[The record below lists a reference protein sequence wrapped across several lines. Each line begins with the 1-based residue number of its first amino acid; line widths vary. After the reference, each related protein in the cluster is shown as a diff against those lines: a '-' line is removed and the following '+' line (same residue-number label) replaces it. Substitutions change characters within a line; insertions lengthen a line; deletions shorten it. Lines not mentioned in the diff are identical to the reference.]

1 MAGLRYKLQLHRH
14 LGRTCV
20 VKRRFRCDSPSMLL
34 IRLTRGMAMAA
45 VLLAGLSC
53 TGSNEV
59 DFNRDIR
66 PILNERCVACHGGIR
81 RQGDLN
87 LLFRAEA
94 LLPGKSGKA
103 AIVPFDAGASELMQR
118 VSHVSADE
126 RMPQENDPLT
136 DKEVRLLGQWI
147 DDGAPWD
154 PHWAYVAPQNL
165 EIPAVSDP
173 SWPRRPLDTF
183 ILARI
188 DEEGLTPS
196 MQADCPTLLRRVS
209 LDLVGLPPAA
219 EHVLAACTNPDTV
232 DYEAFVDNLLASP
245 QFGERWASMWLDLAR
260 YADSKGYEKD
270 IPRTIWRYRDWVI
283 RAFNADMP
291 FDQFTIEQLAGDLLP
306 TPTEEQL
313 VATAF
318 HRNTMTNTEGGT
330 DDEEFRVAA
339 VIDRVNTT
347 WEVWQGTSFG
357 CVQCHGHPYDP
368 FRHEDYYQFFAFFN
382 NTEDW
387 DQDNEMPTMPH
398 FEAADREAGEALLAE
413 IRELEDELRAAA
425 AEPDVT
431 AARRVWED
439 QLDDPEVVGQVPG
452 RSQNEVRRI
461 VAIPVE
467 ERDIGQEAF
476 LNAIY
481 AEITPD
487 PRISDLRKVR
497 GEKQQALAALEPVL
511 TPIMRELPARRQ
523 RSTYVFE
530 RGSFLLKGNA
540 VTAGVPAAL
549 PEMPPETPRNRL
561 GLAQW
566 LVSMDNPL
574 TARVMVNRF
583 WEQLFGAGIVES
595 LEDFGTQGEPPS
607 HPELLDHLAIT
618 FMHEYNWSMKAIIKD
633 IVTSATYRQSSA
645 ISRDLLE
652 RDPRNRLLAR
662 GPRFRLSAEQIR
674 DQALAVSGLLSD
686 RMYGPSVKPPQPD
699 GLWQNPYDNTRW
711 ETSTDDDRYRRGL
724 YTYWRRTVP
733 YPSMATFDSPSR
745 EFCVSRRVRT
755 NTPLQALVSLN
766 DPVFVEAAQA
776 LARRMVD
783 EATDPDPD
791 AQLTTGYELALAH
804 SPTVNELASLRAL
817 YDKALDHYGASPD
830 DAYAISGGYHSAEL
844 AATTVAANA
853 ILNLDAFVMK
863 Q

>member
-1 MAGLRYKLQLHRH
+1 
-14 LGRTCV
+14 
-20 VKRRFRCDSPSMLL
+20 MLL
-34 IRLTRGMAMAA
+34 IGLARGVAVTA

-53 TGSNEV
+53 AGSDEM

-87 LLFRAEA
+87 LLFRAET

-103 AIVPFDAGASELMQR
+103 AIVPFDAAASELIRR
-118 VSHVSADE
+118 VSHVSPDE
-126 RMPQENDPLT
+126 RMPQDSDPLT
-136 DKEVRLLGQWI
+136 DEEVRLLGRWI

-154 PHWAYVAPQNL
+154 PHWAYVAPKNP
-165 EIPAVSDP
+165 EPPTVSDP
-173 SWPRRPLDTF
+173 SWPRKPLDTF
-183 ILARI
+183 ILARL

-196 MQADCPTLLRRVS
+196 AQANCPTLLRRVS
-209 LDLVGLPPAA
+209 LDLVGLPPTT
-219 EHVLAACTNPDTV
+219 EHVLAACANEHTV
-232 DYEAFVDNLLASP
+232 GYEAFVDSLLASP
-245 QFGERWASMWLDLAR
+245 RFGERWASMWLDLAR

-291 FDQFTIEQLAGDLLP
+291 FNQFTIEQLAGDLLP

-313 VATAF
+313 IATAF

-368 FRHEDYYQFFAFFN
+368 FRHEDYYRFLAFFN

-387 DQDNEMPTMPH
+387 DQDNEMPTLPH
-398 FEAADREAGEALLAE
+398 FEDADREAGEALLAE
-413 IRELEDELRAAA
+413 IQDLEDELRAVV
-425 AEPDVT
+425 AEPDIT
-431 AARRVWED
+431 AARRAWEG

-467 ERDIGQEAF
+467 ERDVGQEAF
-476 LNAIY
+476 LKAIY
-481 AEITPD
+481 AEIAPD
-487 PRISDLRKVR
+487 PRLSDLRKAR
-497 GEKQQALAALEPVL
+497 RDKQQAVAVLEPVR
-511 TPIMRELPARRQ
+511 TPIMQELPAERQ

-530 RGSFLLKGNA
+530 RGSFLLKEAA
-540 VTAGVPAAL
+540 VRAGVPAAL
-549 PEMPPETPRNRL
+549 PEMPPEAPRNRL
-561 GLAQW
+561 GMAQW
-566 LVSMDNPL
+566 LVSVDNPL

-618 FMHEYNWSMKAIIKD
+618 FMHEHVWSMKAIIKD
-633 IVTSATYRQSSA
+633 IVTSATYRQTSA
-645 ISRDLLE
+645 IGRDVLE

-699 GLWQNPYDNTRW
+699 GLWQNPYDNTQW
-711 ETSTDDDRYRRGL
+711 VTSTDYDRYRRGL
-724 YTYWRRTVP
+724 YTYWRRTIP

-783 EATDPDPD
+783 NAADPDPN
-791 AQLTTGYELALAH
+791 AQLLAGYELALAH
-804 SPTVNELASLRAL
+804 APSANELASLRTL
-817 YDKALDHYGASPD
+817 YDKALGHYDTAPD
-830 DAYAISGGYHSAEL
+830 DAYAISGGYRSAEL

-853 ILNLDAFVMK
+853 ILNLDAFVTK